1 MSRRVLIADDSDIV
15 RELIRSL
22 LERFAD
28 VEVCAETDN
37 GRDTI
42 DSALRLK
49 PDLVIVDVIMPELN
63 GIEAVSVLKKSL
75 PGTKVILFTMYGESV
90 KSLAQAA
97 GVDIVLPKPDGLSPL
112 IEAVNSVLGRTGNV
126 SVAKVAN

>member
-1 MSRRVLIADDSDIV
+1 MSRRILIADDSDIV
-15 RELIRSL
+15 RGLIRSL

-28 VEVCAETDN
+28 VEVCAEAAN

-63 GIEAVSVLKKSL
+63 GIEAVSVVKQSL
-75 PGTKVILFTMYGESV
+75 PDTKVILFTMYGESV
-90 KSLAQAA
+90 RTLAQAA
-97 GVDIVLPKPDGLSPL
+97 GVDIILPKPDGLSPL
-112 IEAVNSVLGRTGNV
+112 IEAVNSVLGE
-126 SVAKVAN
+126 ALHP